1 MGDRRAAALA
11 AISLVA
17 AVFVSGCAARTI
29 EPPDTEVAVGGLES
43 GDAIVAGRPGSLID
57 AEQLASVDP
66 ALRERG
72 ATVYRIRY
80 VSAMVSSVPD
90 GPTGPA
96 APDPPTDDG
105 VEVTGVV
112 VVPAG
117 PAPIGGRPIV
127 AVGHG
132 TTGLTDEC
140 APSLYPNLLG
150 SVTPA
155 TAAIDMGAVVVA
167 TDYRGL
173 GTAAEHP
180 YLDARASARDLID
193 SVRATRE
200 LVPDTAPRW
209 AGLGISQGGQAV
221 WAAAELAEDLAPDL
235 DFVGGAALSPV
246 ADLSGWFDPSGQ
258 LSLTGPERSLY
269 PLVVTGAAVADAA
282 INPLDY
288 LPELPPETLAGLTGC
303 AGARS
308 LDKFAA
314 FAEFADAEA
323 KPRTPQ
329 AAAALQ
335 QWLTAGALPLRP
347 GGGPLLVIVAGRDDV
362 IPPDSTIRAAQRA
375 CAQGAPLS
383 ILLRPDDPHADT
395 AALSDAMTW
404 LTPALAG
411 DGPGPGGVPCGAV
424 PT

>member
-1 MGDRRAAALA
+1 MLA
-11 AISLVA
+11 AVLL
-17 AVFVSGCAARTI
+17 VSGCAAGPATSAGSA
-29 EPPDTEVAVGGLES
+29 TSVAGQPS
-43 GDAIVAGRPGSLID
+43 DDAIVAQPPGTLLG

-72 ATVYRIRY
+72 ATVQRIRY
-80 VSAMVSSVPD
+80 VASPVDSTA
-90 GPTGPA
+90 GGTAGA
-96 APDPPTDDG
+96 ATDAAG

-117 PAPIGGRPIV
+117 PAPVGGRPIV

-132 TTGLTDEC
+132 TTGLADEC

-150 SVTPA
+150 AIAPV

-173 GTAAEHP
+173 GTPAAHP
-180 YLDARASARDLID
+180 YLDPRASARDLID
-193 SVRATRE
+193 SVRATRT

-221 WAAAELAEDLAPDL
+221 WAAAELADDLAPDL

-246 ADLSGWFDPSGQ
+246 ADLTGWFDPSGT
-258 LSLTGPERSLY
+258 LALTGPQRSLY
-269 PLVVTGAAVADAA
+269 PLVVTGAATDDPEIDAA
-282 INPLDY
+282 DL
-288 LPELPPETLAGLTGC
+288 LPDLPPETLAGLTGC
-303 AGARS
+303 AGAMS

-314 FAEFADAEA
+314 FAQFADANIT
-323 KPRTPQ
+323 PRTPE
-329 AAAALQ
+329 AAAALRR
-335 QWLTAGALPLRP
+335 WLAAGALPLRP
-347 GGGPLLVIVAGRDDV
+347 AGGPLLVIVAGRDDL
-362 IPPDSTIRAAQRA
+362 ITPESTIGAVHRA

-383 ILLRPDDPHADT
+383 FLLRPDDPHAD
-395 AALSDAMTW
+395 AAGITDAAAW
-404 LTPALAG
+404 LAPALAG
-411 DGPGPGGVPCGAV
+411 LGPGAVGVDCAAV